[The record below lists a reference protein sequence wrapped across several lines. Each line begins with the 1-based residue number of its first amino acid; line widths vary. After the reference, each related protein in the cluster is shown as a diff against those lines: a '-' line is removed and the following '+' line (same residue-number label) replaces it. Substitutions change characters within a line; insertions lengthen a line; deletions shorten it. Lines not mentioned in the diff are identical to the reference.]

1 MQGAKSVPWVPT
13 RDDLIP
19 YVMALAKVGEGDVF
33 YELGCGDGKV
43 AVEAAKRGARAVC
56 IEISAPLLKRAEE
69 RARREGV
76 LNRVTLI
83 NDDFFKVPLNEATAV
98 YMYLLTS
105 VNRELEPK
113 LSAELR
119 PGTRVVTLD
128 FRVPDWC
135 PVHVMR
141 LREGLREYSMY
152 LYIVGVSNMCGLS
165 R

>member
-1 MQGAKSVPWVPT
+1 MSGAKSVPWVPT

-19 YVMALAKVGEGDVF
+19 YVMMLAKVGEGDVF

-56 IEISAPLLKRAEE
+56 IEISGSLIKKAEE

-76 LNRVTLI
+76 LDRVVLI
-83 NDDFFKVPLNEATAV
+83 NDDFFNVPLNDATTV
-98 YMYLLTS
+98 YMYLLTH

-113 LSAELR
+113 LSSELR

-128 FRVPDWC
+128 FRIPDWC
-135 PVHVMR
+135 PVHVIR
-141 LREGLREYSMY
+141 IREGLREYSMY
-152 LYIVGVSNMCGLS
+152 LYIVGVSDKCALS
-165 R
+165 H